1 MQHIFY
7 YFIHYFFQKLMMSQ
21 FQIYYLIFNK
31 FTMNQIIK
39 ILLLIFENFQI
50 LSLFFSF
57 YVRIIIKI

>member
-1 MQHIFY
+1 MQHKFNY
-7 YFIHYFFQKLMMSQ
+7 LIHHFFQKLIMSQ

>member
-1 MQHIFY
+1 MQHKFSYYIHHFY
-7 YFIHYFFQKLMMSQ
+7 QKLMMSQ

-31 FTMNQIIK
+31 FTINQIIM
-39 ILLLIFENFQI
+39 ILLLIFENFQL